1 MNEARSFI
9 GSVPEF
15 YERYLVPLHF
25 EAHARIMIDHVGELR
40 SGHLLE
46 IAAGTGAVTRL
57 LAREL
62 PDAVTITATDLNW
75 PMLEM
80 ARVQPG
86 TERVRWQQEDAMSLS
101 FANSTFD
108 LILCQFGV
116 MFFPDKVGA
125 FCEAFRVLRP
135 GGCFIFSVWDRTDRN
150 PLMEVIQRAL
160 SSLFPEEILRP
171 NLVPYSYH
179 QPEAIRGDLVAAGF
193 VEGELKVV
201 MGRTRA
207 PSARTVAIAAVQGNL
222 LRPKI
227 EAYGPEWLE
236 RATETVSKAVTSSF
250 GEGSLSVPNQALLV
264 TAHKL
269 AD

>member
-1 MNEARSFI
+1 
-9 GSVPEF
+9 
-15 YERYLVPLHF
+15 
-25 EAHARIMIDHVGELR
+25 
-40 SGHLLE
+40 
-46 IAAGTGAVTRL
+46 
-57 LAREL
+57 
-62 PDAVTITATDLNW
+62 
-75 PMLEM
+75 
-80 ARVQPG
+80 
-86 TERVRWQQEDAMSLS
+86 
-101 FANSTFD
+101 
-108 LILCQFGV
+108 
-116 MFFPDKVGA
+116 
-125 FCEAFRVLRP
+125 
-135 GGCFIFSVWDRTDRN
+135 
-150 PLMEVIQRAL
+150 MEVIQRAL